1 MADEIMKMYP
11 EDVMM
16 YILTRIQ
23 VKSLLRLKCVSKTW
37 CALINSSTFIH
48 FHLNR
53 TTTTK
58 DELILFKRSFREG
71 PDEYKS
77 IMSFLF
83 DVDEQIDHKAVFPD
97 LVVPYLT
104 TTSSCMFHRLLGPC
118 NGLIVLT
125 DSRFMVLFNPT
136 TRNYRL
142 LEADTYNCPFGF
154 YQDNSGVGFGFDWIV
169 NNYKIVSVS
178 EIIGDPPF
186 YDFHFRKWKVDVYDL
201 ITDSWRNVN
210 NINQQMPKMHWYACS
225 ELYFKGAVHWIAS
238 DDAIFVV
245 LCFDVCTEIF
255 RSILMPDGCDYFDGK
270 CYGIVILHDF
280 LTLVCYPDPG
290 NDIRP
295 GKESTDVW
303 LLKEYGINKSWVKK
317 YYFTAHLI
325 ESPITIW
332 RDHVLFLQTQS
343 GVLISG
349 DLHNQQVKEY
359 DHLQGFP
366 RSLRI
371 AVYKE
376 SLTPIPKRSQL
387 CQPTSNV

>member
-1 MADEIMKMYP
+1 MRLSRP
-11 EDVMM
+11 EF
-16 YILTRIQ
+16 
-23 VKSLLRLKCVSKTW
+23 S
-37 CALINSSTFIH
+37 LINSSTCIH

-71 PDEYKS
+71 PDEYRS

-83 DVDEQIDHKAVFPD
+83 DVDEQIDHTAIFQD

-125 DSRFMVLFNPT
+125 DSGFLVLFNPT

-142 LEADTYNCPFGF
+142 LEADTYICPFGF

-186 YDFHFRKWKVDVYDL
+186 YDFHFRKLKVDVYDL
-201 ITDSWRNVN
+201 ITDSWRDVN

-225 ELYFKGAVHWIAS
+225 ELYYKGAVHWIAS

-270 CYGIVILHDF
+270 CYGIVILHEY
-280 LTLVCYPDPG
+280 LILVCYPDPG
-290 NDIRP
+290 NDIQQ
-295 GKESTDVW
+295 GKESTNVW
-303 LLKEYGINKSWVKK
+303 LLKEYGINISWVKK
-317 YYFTAHLI
+317 YSFTAHPI
-325 ESPITIW
+325 ESPLIIW

-349 DLHNQQVKEY
+349 DLNTQQVKEY
-359 DHLQGFP
+359 NHLLGFP
-366 RSLRI
+366 KSLRI
-371 AVYKE
+371 AIYKE
-376 SLTPIPKRSQL
+376 SLTPIQKRSWL
-387 CQPTSNV
+387 CQPT